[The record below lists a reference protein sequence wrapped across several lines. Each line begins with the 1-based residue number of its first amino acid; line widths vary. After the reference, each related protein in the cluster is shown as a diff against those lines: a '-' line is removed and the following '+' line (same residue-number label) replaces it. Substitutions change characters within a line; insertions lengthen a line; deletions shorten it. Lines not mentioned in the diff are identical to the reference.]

1 LPLYFHILR
10 MTIGKRIRTDTLS
23 PIYTS
28 YSTFMNLSADIVFER
43 IQSLSKKE
51 FALGGPM
58 DIGPRMS
65 EDTVSADI
73 DGIHVG

>member
-1 LPLYFHILR
+1 LE
-10 MTIGKRIRTDTLS
+10 IGDNVEDR
-23 PIYTS
+23 
-28 YSTFMNLSADIVFER
+28 VFER

-65 EDTVSADI
+65 DNTIYADLYE
-73 DGIHVG
+73 IHESSGLSSTEHM

>member
-1 LPLYFHILR
+1 MYFRSVLA
-10 MTIGKRIRTDTLS
+10 TTDNLNTFSLH
-23 PIYTS
+23 
-28 YSTFMNLSADIVFER
+28 YSKNLSADIVFER

-65 EDTVSADI
+65 ENAMSADLS
-73 DGIHVG
+73 GIHELRELE

>member
-1 LPLYFHILR
+1 
-10 MTIGKRIRTDTLS
+10 M
-23 PIYTS
+23 
-28 YSTFMNLSADIVFER
+28 FER

-58 DIGPRMS
+58 DIGQRMS

-73 DGIHVG
+73 CKIHDLSRLMVYY